1 MTAAARSSGIPWP
14 PLIYIA
20 AIVGAVALGL
30 LFPLPWIAG
39 PLSDILFAVGGL
51 AILAVVALWVTA
63 VRTMARAKTTL
74 NPTGEPSHLVTN
86 GPFAVTRNPLY
97 LANTLLMIGVG
108 LVSGIAWF
116 ILLAFIAAFATQ
128 KLAIEFEEK
137 MLSTKFGKKYKD
149 YAKRVRRWI

>member
-1 MTAAARSSGIPWP
+1 MRGRVWGCS
-14 PLIYIA
+14 
-20 AIVGAVALGL
+20 
-30 LFPLPWIAG
+30 FPCPGSPG
-39 PLSDILFAVGGL
+39 PLGDILFAVGWL

-63 VRTMARAKTTL
+63 VRTMTRAKTTL
-74 NPTGEPSHLVTN
+74 NPNGEPSHLVTS

-128 KLAIEFEEK
+128 KAGHRIRGEDAFHEIRQEIQGLRKE
-137 MLSTKFGKKYKD
+137 S
-149 YAKRVRRWI
+149 